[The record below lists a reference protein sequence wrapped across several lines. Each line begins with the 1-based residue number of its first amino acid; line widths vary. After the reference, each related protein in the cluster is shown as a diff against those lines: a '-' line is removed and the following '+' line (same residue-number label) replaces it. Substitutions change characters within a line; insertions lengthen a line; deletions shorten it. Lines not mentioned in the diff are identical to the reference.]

1 MTDEQVTSAGVQL
14 ELSHA
19 SSAHRAAQL
28 LRDAG
33 LYNDALNRLY
43 YALYHVVTALLL
55 TAGVEPRLR
64 ALPGLLG
71 THFGHELGPTEL
83 AVVAR
88 AATWRDLAD
97 YERTWQANAEVTTQ
111 AFSEIEPLMVRL
123 QQLLASSGAA
133 GFPDVT

>member
-1 MTDEQVTSAGVQL
+1 MTDEEATDGGIQL
-14 ELSHA
+14 ELGHA
-19 SSAHRAAQL
+19 RSAHRAAQL
-28 LRDAG
+28 LREAG

-55 TAGVEPRLR
+55 SAGVEPRRHR

-71 THFGHELGPTEL
+71 THFAHALGPAEL
-83 AVVAR
+83 AIVAR

-111 AFSEIEPLMVRL
+111 AFAEIEPLMSRL
-123 QQLLASSGAA
+123 QALLDA
-133 GFPDVT
+133 GSAP